1 MGLLQILTTALQ
13 QYRQGIV
20 FAIQQGK
27 VYDIMLCINAMNSV
41 LPKPARCELPR
52 PLSRDNTRP
61 SSMNVA
67 QWEWANEA
75 LPKLEDTI
83 SMYLQMLQ
91 LFDLSATFVS
101 GIQVILAF
109 ATVLAT
115 IYFISGRGSL

>member
-27 VYDIMLCINAMNSV
+27 VYDIMLCINSMNSV
-41 LPKPARCELPR
+41 LPKAARCELPK
-52 PLSRDNTRP
+52 PPSRDNTRP
-61 SSMNVA
+61 SSMSMA

-83 SMYLQMLQ
+83 SEYLQN
-91 LFDLSATFVS
+91 TFKDME
-101 GIQVILAF
+101 L
-109 ATVLAT
+109 
-115 IYFISGRGSL
+115 